1 MNQNQKRGFTL
12 LELLITISIIA
23 ILSLIIIFILNPAE
37 TLKKSRDAQRIADL
51 STLKTALGLYLT
63 ASSTPDL
70 DAATTVCIPS
80 SGATAMISY
89 SLEAADSSSC
99 GTTIVKG
106 NDAAGG
112 GFSATD
118 NCRYGGT
125 GGTAGVVDGTGWVPV
140 NLTVLTGGSPISNY
154 PLDPTNTIAL
164 LTAPTSSDLVYRYVC
179 QNSITTAGKPS
190 YVFEIDAQL
199 ESAAYTSEDDRRA
212 KDGGDNVN
220 YYEVGNSLRLLG
232 TGYNF

>member
-1 MNQNQKRGFTL
+1 MDKNQKRGFTL

-51 STLKTALGLYLT
+51 ATLKTALGLYLT

-70 DAATTVCIPS
+70 DAATSVCFTSGGS
-80 SGATAMISY
+80 SAMVSY

-99 GTTIVKG
+99 TADIVEG
-106 NDAAGG
+106 ADAAGT
-112 GFSATD
+112 FSTSD
-118 NCRYGGT
+118 QCRYGGI
-125 GGTAGVVDGTGWVPV
+125 GGAAGVVDGTGWTPV

-154 PLDPTNTIAL
+154 PLDPTNTIAS

-179 QNSITTAGKPS
+179 QNSVTTAGKPS
-190 YVFEIDAQL
+190 YLFELNAQL

-212 KDGGDNVN
+212 KDGGNNVN

-232 TGYNF
+232 AGSNF